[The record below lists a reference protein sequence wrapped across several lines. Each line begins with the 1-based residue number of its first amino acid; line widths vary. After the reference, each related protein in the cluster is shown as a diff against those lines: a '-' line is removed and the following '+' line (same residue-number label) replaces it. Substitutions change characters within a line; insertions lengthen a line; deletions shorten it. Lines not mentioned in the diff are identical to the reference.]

1 MYVFWD
7 FFLVWHSE
15 KKDFFILRIL
25 TFSVPLHKTG
35 IASAT
40 PNKLGCDRLAL
51 SLHKTVIASATSNKL
66 GCARLALSL
75 YDINN
80 T

>member
-1 MYVFWD
+1 MCAFLD

-25 TFSVPLHKTG
+25 TFSLP
-35 IASAT
+35 
-40 PNKLGCDRLAL
+40 
-51 SLHKTVIASATSNKL
+51 LHKTVIASATSNKL

-75 YDINN
+75 HKTGIASATPSKLGCTWLALSLYDINN